1 MKKVMTAAFALS
13 ALFAASGKAH
23 AEVNYPWCIIGNT
36 RAVDCYFS
44 SREQCAQDGRNRGFG
59 GQCIQNPF
67 YKPGLPTVSGKKGTV
82 SQTARPS
89 QAVSA
94 AHSTCT
100 GLKLACLSGEGCLRM
115 GGELVICGGGTL
127 CGSAWEQCMKSGWWQ
142 THIQAERR

>member
-23 AEVNYPWCIIGNT
+23 ADVNYPWCIIGNT

-59 GQCIQNPF
+59 GQCIKNPF
-67 YKPGLPTVSGKKGTV
+67 YKPGPPNVSRPVNKRTL

-89 QAVSA
+89 QGGSA
-94 AHSTCT
+94 AQHLPWWKWTVGRPEC
-100 GLKLACLSGEGCLRM
+100 KLVYVGGPVSKEACGASSM
-115 GGELVICGGGTL
+115 GIN
-127 CGSAWEQCMKSGWWQ
+127 GSACPGAWRYACS
-142 THIQAERR
+142 R